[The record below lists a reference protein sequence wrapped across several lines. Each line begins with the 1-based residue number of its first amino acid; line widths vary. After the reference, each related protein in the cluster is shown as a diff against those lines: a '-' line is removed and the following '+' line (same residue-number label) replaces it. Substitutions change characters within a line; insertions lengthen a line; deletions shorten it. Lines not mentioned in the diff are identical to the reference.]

1 MKSKTPI
8 TAMKL
13 LCENHKE
20 PFTRELMREL
30 EKTNRYT
37 EQALYYA
44 RSEYTEKDILFRKS
58 GYLMW
63 CIRRLQ
69 ITSIFY
75 CRIRLP

>member
-1 MKSKTPI
+1 
-8 TAMKL
+8 MKL

-44 RSEYTEKDILFRKS
+44 RSEYTEKDYS
-58 GYLMW
+58 V
-63 CIRRLQ
+63 Q
-69 ITSIFY
+69 E
-75 CRIRLP
+75 IRLFDVVHQAIADNKYLLLQNQVAL